1 MKTHHVVLVTY
12 GEPPSPSFVDQLTY
26 AWRILQGLTRNVA
39 KIPTAAIPFIAVSR
53 ARGRSRLWR
62 AHGYRSPLEQITQT
76 QAASVRGALQQTNGG
91 RTWKVHV
98 AYEFRHPLLHAALA
112 AIPGDEPVWIAP
124 MYAADSAFTH
134 ELSRRT
140 ASAVA
145 GKRNRQ
151 ALVLAAH
158 GTLIE
163 PERPIATGRE
173 STEQLCAAI
182 RRRLATSFSMVAN
195 GWLNHTRGGRWTEPP
210 IEQTLKR
217 VSDAG
222 FSKVVYYPYG
232 FLADNAES
240 QLEGHLAAVGRPEL
254 QIRFLPCLN
263 GSAESSTAFA
273 TKARAMATRSLRGR
287 PGAMPCRGTR
297 SSIRRISRVCT
308 TCCCVSVSGPSSCAT
323 QGGSG
328 EPPRPLPLLDAHG
341 PREDRRADAHR
352 SRVPPLP
359 GMDQEPP
366 HIGTAPAGHAHR
378 VEPRACPHDR

>member
-1 MKTHHVVLVTY
+1 MKTRHVVLVTY

-26 AWRILQGLTRNVA
+26 SWRILQGLTRSVA

-76 QAASVRGALQQTNGG
+76 QAASVRGALQQTDGDE
-91 RTWKVHV
+91 TWKVHV

-112 AIPGDEPVWIAP
+112 AIPGNEPVWIAP

-145 GKRNRQ
+145 GKRSRQ
-151 ALVLAAH
+151 APVAVLPAIDPERLAEISVRHVLACLDNDRAERWKTALVLAAH

-182 RRRLATSFSMVAN
+182 RRRLATSFGMVAN

-263 GSAESSTAFA
+263 GSAELA
-273 TKARAMATRSLRGR
+273 KAIADQVPRSE
-287 PGAMPCRGTR
+287 
-297 SSIRRISRVCT
+297 RRT
-308 TCCCVSVSGPSSCAT
+308 
-323 QGGSG
+323 
-328 EPPRPLPLLDAHG
+328 
-341 PREDRRADAHR
+341 
-352 SRVPPLP
+352 
-359 GMDQEPP
+359 
-366 HIGTAPAGHAHR
+366 
-378 VEPRACPHDR
+378 